1 MAAYRSKTNGR
12 LRKKLGDKY
21 IEDIDRRAL
30 YELYEK
36 TCGICEEPL
45 KFRDMTLDHIQPL
58 FRGGEHSFANAQP
71 AHGLCNHI
79 KGHQTMD
86 EIDVDAIRA
95 ERAKR
100 RIKKAKTPY
109 YNLTGGKAAA
119 TMRA

>member
-1 MAAYRSKTNGR
+1 MAAYRSKVNGR

-21 IEDIDRRAL
+21 IEDIDKRVL

-58 FRGGEHSFANAQP
+58 FLGGVHSYANLQP
-71 AHGLCNHI
+71 AHGFCNHI
-79 KGHQTMD
+79 KGHTPM
-86 EIDVDAIRA
+86 EEVDVDAIKA
-95 ERAKR
+95 ERNKR
-100 RIKKAKTPY
+100 RLKKGKTPY

-119 TMRA
+119 TMRV